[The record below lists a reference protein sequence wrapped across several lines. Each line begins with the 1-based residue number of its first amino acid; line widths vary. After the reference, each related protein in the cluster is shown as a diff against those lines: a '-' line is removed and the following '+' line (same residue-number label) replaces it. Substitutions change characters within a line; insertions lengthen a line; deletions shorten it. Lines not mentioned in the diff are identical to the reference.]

1 MSWLDNGKIRLGVDL
16 SIGGAVT
23 HLSEGKD
30 GPNMINSFD
39 WGRQIQMS
47 FYSGP
52 VPYLPEGATVHEN
65 WKQLGWNP
73 IQSGDVYKHRSQVT
87 AHRNDGKELY
97 LRFPWLEKPLK
108 QGV

>member
-1 MSWLDNGKIRLGVDL
+1 
-16 SIGGAVT
+16 
-23 HLSEGKD
+23 
-30 GPNMINSFD
+30 MINSFD

-52 VPYLPEGATVHEN
+52 VPYVPEGATVHEN